1 MIEAVFCAKFYT
13 YPMTPN
19 ILISQSERELEA
31 RYNDY
36 FIAHIDGRKTT
47 TLRQFYEEMA
57 DLLEIPDFGFT
68 LEALNDSLNDL
79 QWLEDERIV
88 LYFTNTNDLI
98 SKERDPAKVGNVLN
112 ILDATAEDWKWVDDD
127 AIDKKVLVIVFEDSP
142 RIRKMLENENID
154 FGMLSE
160 ED

>member
-1 MIEAVFCAKFYT
+1 
-13 YPMTPN
+13 MTPN

-31 RYNDY
+31 RYADY
-36 FIAHIDGRKTT
+36 FIAHVDGQRAT
-47 TLRQFYEEMA
+47 TLRQFYEQVAEV
-57 DLLEIPDFGFT
+57 LEIPDFGFT

-88 LYFTNTNDLI
+88 LYITNTNSLI

-112 ILDATAEDWKWVDDD
+112 ILDATAEDWKWVEDEST
-127 AIDKKVLVIVFEDSP
+127 DKKVFVIVFEDSP
-142 RIRKMLENENID
+142 RIRKMLEMEGID